1 MIKIEKMEQKDT
13 RIILSMMQVF
23 YNSPAVLHQV
33 SQEVLKCDIEACV
46 NDNPYIEGFVFKEK
60 ENVAGYAMIAKSFST
75 EFGGVC
81 IWIEDIYIQPEYR
94 DKGIG
99 TQFFQYLEENFREKA
114 VLFKLE
120 VERSNTQAITVYK
133 KCGYQE
139 LPYMEMIKER

>member
-1 MIKIEKMEQKDT
+1 MIKIEKMEQKDAK
-13 RIILSMMQVF
+13 IVLSMMQVF

-60 ENVAGYAMIAKSFST
+60 ENFAGYAMIAKSFST
-75 EFGGVC
+75 EFGGLC

-94 DKGIG
+94 GRGIG
-99 TQFFQYLEENFREKA
+99 TQFFQYLEKNFKEKTA
-114 VLFKLE
+114 LFKLE
-120 VERSNTQAITVYK
+120 VERSNTQAIAVYQ

-139 LPYMEMIKER
+139 LPYMEMIKEL